1 MINFTPKISNQT
13 YQGKTSMKFII
24 TSSLI
29 FLISLSLNFASDLK
43 MPKEIKK
50 TYTTQTRS
58 YDGKPGS
65 NYWQNYSAYNIK
77 AEIEP
82 KTRLLTG
89 TEKIIYFNNSPDT
102 LKNIVLKLYQDMYK
116 KGAARNTELNPET
129 VTDGVKLSKLTVDGN
144 NLSLNVNDKLITYQ
158 GSNLIIKLSSPLPP
172 KSNKEINVD
181 WNFIIPKGTDIRIG
195 SYGESTFFVG
205 YWYPKVAVYD
215 DIRGWD
221 MISYNA
227 EHEFYFDYSD
237 INVEIKVPKG
247 FGIWA
252 TGMLQNPKEVF
263 NDVYLKRYNESL
275 TSDNLINIVTKQDSG
290 KEIYKHQNG
299 FTTFKYSVNNI
310 SDFAFGMSDFYL
322 WDGTSIELEPGK
334 RVACFSAYNP
344 ASDFFTQVATM
355 SKRSIQ
361 FFSKEMPGVIYPY
374 PQITVF
380 NGDGGMEF
388 PMIVNDGQFS
398 NTINDVYVTTH
409 EIAHMYFPFY
419 VGTNETRYGWM
430 DEGMAYFL
438 PWNLQIELS
447 EYDHRT
453 RAAVGF
459 SKWSGNEMDIPM
471 ILPSVL
477 SRDPHLSMLSYYKP
491 ALAYE
496 MLKSALGEEL
506 FAKGLKEFIVRWNG
520 KHPTPWDFFY
530 TFEDV
535 AKKDLSWFWNPW
547 FFESHIPDLAIK
559 DLKTEN
565 GKTKI
570 LIENVGNLPLPI
582 DLTLMLEDG
591 TQTKIYASTS
601 IWDNRDKEV
610 WLDVDVKSE
619 VKSVEML
626 NKNIPDADMS
636 NNKLEIKD

>member
-1 MINFTPKISNQT
+1 
-13 YQGKTSMKFII
+13 MK
-24 TSSLI
+24 SLI
-29 FLISLSLNFASDLK
+29 TISLILAFTFFSSYASDLK

-50 TYTTQTRS
+50 AYTNQTRS
-58 YDGKPGS
+58 YDGKPGV
-65 NYWQNYSAYNIK
+65 NYWQNFSEYNIK
-77 AEIEP
+77 AEIDP
-82 KTRLLTG
+82 KTRLISG
-89 TEKIIYFNNSPDT
+89 SENIVYFNNSPDT

-129 VTDGVKLSKLTVDGN
+129 VTNGVKISKLIIDGN
-144 NLSLNVNDKLITYQ
+144 NLSLNVDDIIISYQ
-158 GSNLIIKLSSPLPP
+158 GTNLIIKLASPFPP
-172 KSNKEINVD
+172 KSKKEIDID
-181 WNFIIPKGTDIRIG
+181 WSFIIPKGTDIRIG

-221 MISYNA
+221 MISYDA

-237 INVEIKVPKG
+237 MTVEIKVPKG
-247 FGIWA
+247 FGVWA
-252 TGMLQNPKEVF
+252 TGMLQNPNEVL
-263 NDVYLKRYNESL
+263 NDVFLKRYNESL
-275 TSDNLINIVTKQDSG
+275 SSDKLINIVAKEDSG
-290 KEIYKHQNG
+290 KEVYKHQNG
-299 FTTFKYSVNNI
+299 FTIFKYSANYI

-322 WDGTSIELEPGK
+322 WDGTSIELESGK

-344 ASDFFTQVATM
+344 ESDFFTQAATM
-355 SKRSIQ
+355 AKRSIE

-374 PQITVF
+374 SQITVF

-438 PWNLQIELS
+438 PWDLQIELS
-447 EYDHRT
+447 QFDHRT

-459 SKWSGNEMDIPM
+459 SKWAGNEMDIPM
-471 ILPSVL
+471 ILPSIL
-477 SRDPHLSMLSYYKP
+477 SRDPHLSMMSYYKP

-496 MLKSALGEEL
+496 MLESALGEEL
-506 FAKGLKEFIVRWNG
+506 YAEGLKEFIDRWNG
-520 KHPTPWDFFY
+520 KHPTPWDLFY

-559 DLKTEN
+559 DLKTEKE
-565 GKTKI
+565 KTKV
-570 LIENVGNLPLPI
+570 LIENVGNLPVRV
-582 DLTLMLEDG
+582 DLTLTLKDG
-591 TQTKIYASTS
+591 TQTKLLATTS
-601 IWDNRDKEV
+601 IWEKGDKEV
-610 WLDVDVKSE
+610 WLEVEDKSKI
-619 VKSVEML
+619 KSVELL
-626 NKNIPDADMS
+626 NKNIPDADAS
-636 NNKLEIKD
+636 NNKFEVNK

>member
-1 MINFTPKISNQT
+1 VLKINYEINQE
-13 YQGKTSMKFII
+13 KTNMKSFI
-24 TSSLI
+24 SSLLI
-29 FLISLSLNFASDLK
+29 IVLISSISFSSDLK
-43 MPKEIKK
+43 MPKELKRA
-50 TYTTQTRS
+50 YVNQTRT
-58 YDGKPGS
+58 YDGNPGP
-65 NYWQNYSAYNIK
+65 NYWQNFSDYNIK
-77 AEIEP
+77 AEIDP
-82 KTRLLTG
+82 KTRLLSG
-89 TEKIIYFNNSPDT
+89 SEKIVYFNNSPDT
-102 LKNIVLKLYQDMYK
+102 LKTIVLKLYQDMYK

-129 VTDGVKLSKLTVDGN
+129 VTDGVKINKLNVDGN
-144 NLSLNVNDKLITYQ
+144 NLSLNIEDKIISFQ
-158 GSNLIIKLSSPLPP
+158 GTNLIIQLTSPLPP
-172 KSNKEINVD
+172 KSIKEIDVE
-181 WNFIIPKGTDIRIG
+181 WNFVIPKGTDIRIG
-195 SYGESTFFVG
+195 TYGESTFFVG

-215 DIRGWD
+215 DLRGWD

-237 INVEIKVPKG
+237 MNVEIKVPKG

-252 TGMLQNPKEVF
+252 TGMLQNPDEVL
-263 NDVYLKRYNESL
+263 NSTYLKKYNEAL
-275 TSDNLINIVTKQDSG
+275 ISDKLINIVAREDSG
-290 KEIYKHQNG
+290 KEVYKHKNG
-299 FTTFKYSVNNI
+299 FTTFKYAAKNI

-322 WDGTSIELEPGK
+322 WDGTSIELETGK
-334 RVACFSAYNP
+334 KVTCFSAYNP
-344 ASDFFTQVATM
+344 ASDFFFQAATM
-355 SKRSIQ
+355 AKRAIE

-419 VGTNETRYGWM
+419 VGTNESRYAWM

-438 PWNLQIELS
+438 PWDLQIELS

-459 SKWSGNEMDIPM
+459 SKWAGNEMDIHM
-471 ILPSVL
+471 ILPSIL
-477 SRDPHLSMLSYYKP
+477 SRDPHLSVMSYYKP

-496 MLKSALGEEL
+496 VLESALGEEL
-506 FAKGLKEFIVRWNG
+506 FAKGLKEFISRWNG

-547 FFESHIPDLAIK
+547 FFESHTPDLAIK

-565 GKTKI
+565 GKTKV
-570 LIENVGNLPLPI
+570 LIENVGSLPVPI
-582 DLTLMLEDG
+582 DLTLTLEDG
-591 TQTKIYASTS
+591 TQTKLAASTS
-601 IWDNRDKEV
+601 IWENGNKEV
-610 WLDVDVKSE
+610 WLE
-619 VKSVEML
+619 VKVKGKVTSVEML
-626 NKNIPDADMS
+626 NKNIPDADAS
-636 NNKLEIKD
+636 NNKLEVK

>member
-1 MINFTPKISNQT
+1 
-13 YQGKTSMKFII
+13 MKSLI
-24 TSSLI
+24 TS
-29 FLISLSLNFASDLK
+29 FLIIVFIAVPSLSSDLK
-43 MPKEIKK
+43 KPKELKK
-50 TYTTQTRS
+50 AYNNQTRS
-58 YDGKPGS
+58 YNGKPGK
-65 NYWQNYSAYNIK
+65 NYWQNFSEYNIK

-89 TEKIIYFNNSPDT
+89 SEKIVYFNNSPDT

-129 VTDGVKLSKLTVDGN
+129 VTDGVKLNKLNVDGN
-144 NLSLNVNDKLITYQ
+144 PLSLNVDDKIISYQ
-158 GSNLIIKLSSPLPP
+158 GTNLIVKLAIPLPP
-172 KSNKEINVD
+172 KSKMEIEID
-181 WNFIIPKGTDIRIG
+181 WSFIIPKGTDIRIG
-195 SYGESTFFVG
+195 TYGESTFFIG

-237 INVEIKVPKG
+237 MNVEIKVPKG
-247 FGIWA
+247 FGVWA
-252 TGMLQNPKEVF
+252 TGMLQNASEILT
-263 NDVYLKRYNESL
+263 DVYLKRYNESL
-275 TSDNLINIVTKQDSG
+275 TSDSLINIVAQEDSG
-290 KEIYKHQNG
+290 SEVYKNQNG
-299 FTTFKYSVNNI
+299 FTTFKYSTKNI

-322 WDGTSIELEPGK
+322 WDGTSIELQKGK

-344 ASDFFTQVATM
+344 VSDFFSQSAVMA
-355 SKRSIQ
+355 KRTIE
-361 FFSKEMPGVIYPY
+361 FFSKQMPGVVYPF

-398 NTINDVYVTTH
+398 NKINDVYVTTH

-419 VGTNETRYGWM
+419 VGTNESRYAWM

-438 PWNLQIELS
+438 PWDLQIELS
-447 EYDHRT
+447 QFDHRT

-459 SKWSGNEMDIPM
+459 SKWAGNEMDIPM
-471 ILPSVL
+471 ILPSIL
-477 SRDPHLSMLSYYKP
+477 SRDPHLSMMSYYKP

-496 MLKSALGEEL
+496 MLESTLGEEL
-506 FAKGLKEFIVRWNG
+506 FAKCLREFIVRWNG

-547 FFESHIPDLAIK
+547 FFESHIPDLAVK
-559 DLKTEN
+559 DLKNEN
-565 GKTKI
+565 GKTKV
-570 LIENVGNLPLPI
+570 LIENVGNIPLPV
-582 DLTLMLEDG
+582 DLTLILEDG
-591 TQTKIYASTS
+591 TQTKLTASTA
-601 IWDNRDKEV
+601 IWENGDTEV
-610 WLDVDVKSE
+610 WLDAEVKLKVKSAE
-619 VKSVEML
+619 LL
-626 NKNIPDADMS
+626 NKNIPDADAT
-636 NNKLEIKD
+636 NNKFEIL